1 MDEKQKVKTA
11 SGKGKAPTAKR
22 KKRMNRKKK
31 KLLIILICI
40 LVVVAGGITA
50 FLLFT
55 RGSITMTGAVKNY
68 FKAVADEDA
77 DKYIRTCYPAAWSD
91 NYHLEGE
98 DVDLNMLVENVF
110 AHQSGTRVTDVEM
123 SHEEELEDMFVR
135 RIRDKI
141 KELYDVDLSL
151 SAVYR
156 VYFRMKVSYDNN
168 GRTVEYESDTVTR
181 YVYKYMGK
189 WYYLADTMLLMDMDL
204 DE

>member
-11 SGKGKAPTAKR
+11 SGKGKATAVKR

-141 KELYDVDLSL
+141 KELYDSGVL
-151 SAVYR
+151 
-156 VYFRMKVSYDNN
+156 NQH
-168 GRTVEYESDTVTR
+168 EYEAKR
-181 YVYKYMGK
+181 NELIKK
-189 WYYLADTMLLMDMDL
+189 L
-204 DE
+204 